1 MARKI
6 LDMNNFRIMFSI
18 HKYISETRVQHVVRT
33 EETSEAQ
40 NLILSKYFSK
50 PILVYNNTLI

>member
-1 MARKI
+1 
-6 LDMNNFRIMFSI
+6 MFSI
-18 HKYISETRVQHVVRT
+18 HKYISETLVQHVVRT